1 MEKKVYNQEET
12 SRDNRKVEEAGVAYG
27 ACPEAAVHASLRKIS
42 WEEVRDE
49 MVQRYPEILDNPQL
63 YREMKDYWEAKN
75 HFFPYM
81 EEEIQTR
88 FRKIDAE
95 VAAGSI
101 RWKMNEEVFHDL
113 ERVHPWLQSAY

>member
-1 MEKKVYNQEET
+1 MEKKAYNRAET
-12 SRDNRKVEEAGVAYG
+12 PRDSRKVEDAGVAYG
-27 ACPEAAVHASLRKIS
+27 ACLEEAVHTSLRKIS

-49 MVQRYPEILDNPQL
+49 MVQRYPEILNNPQL

-75 HFFPYM
+75 SFSPCA
-81 EEEIQTR
+81 EEEMRTR

-101 RWKMNEEVFHDL
+101 RWKANEKVFHDL
-113 ERVHPWLQSAY
+113 ERVHPWLQSTN